1 MGERGSWS
9 QVSVERMIKCVCEC
23 VKSSIS
29 REPSFPF
36 YRLREKA
43 SYMRERR
50 RKRKTEEKGP
60 RDCVSLLLLRA
71 GPTGLV
77 VTPLVYGY
85 THMMSSSHSASLVM
99 VMWYGPRPSLT
110 EAV

>member
-43 SYMRERR
+43 SYMREREEEREKQR
-50 RKRKTEEKGP
+50 RREPGI
-60 RDCVSLLLLRA
+60 VSLFSSYARVPLALL
-71 GPTGLV
+71 
-77 VTPLVYGY
+77 
-85 THMMSSSHSASLVM
+85 
-99 VMWYGPRPSLT
+99 
-110 EAV
+110 